1 MNKLLKIPPLFENQT
16 PHFPHAHFIETSSFD
31 SWSLSLAV
39 ALKGA
44 LSHRI

>member
-1 MNKLLKIPPLFENQT
+1 MNKLLKNPPPFLKTRLHIF
-16 PHFPHAHFIETSSFD
+16 HMHIETSSFD